1 MLRCTIFII
10 KNCKYLYH
18 NAQKKL
24 FFCFKLCIID
34 KERIVKFMIQNIN
47 TIITSPSKS
56 QNVSN
61 PKSLCD
67 RIEHYLN
74 EIFERELHEKGS
86 ILVSYSPFV
95 IKKIAGYL
103 SGKIKMPASIG
114 IAGETASGKSTIT
127 MDLIDTIESFAT
139 EFNIEDVITR
149 VNTDDY
155 YYDRSEM
162 VKAAGSFAEFAK
174 NYDLDVP
181 QALELE
187 LMSKHI
193 KELLTGKS
201 TYLPKYDMSGTA
213 IRHDNYTLAKPSKV
227 IISEGLFTLTEKVR
241 DAFNFKIYVDIAEDI
256 KRERF
261 FVRAAER
268 GLGDSAEHI
277 YKNANEKAEVHIRPC
292 KKNADIVL
300 SGSADRIKYKNFL
313 NKIIGIVHELY
324 FMEEV

>member
-1 MLRCTIFII
+1 MLNIS
-10 KNCKYLYH
+10 N
-18 NAQKKL
+18 
-24 FFCFKLCIID
+24 
-34 KERIVKFMIQNIN
+34 KELK
-47 TIITSPSKS
+47 SPFKS
-56 QNVSN
+56 QSQVAVPISVN
-61 PKSLCD
+61 D
-67 RIEHYLN
+67 EIERYLTN
-74 EIFERELHEKGS
+74 IFEKEKAQKGS
-86 ILVSYSPFV
+86 IIVSYNPFV

-103 SGKIKMPASIG
+103 SGRIKMPASIG

-162 VKAAGSFAEFAK
+162 VRAAGSFAEFAK

-193 KELLTGKS
+193 KELLSGKT

-227 IISEGLFTLTEKVR
+227 IISEGLFTLTDKVR
-241 DAFNFKIYVDIAEDI
+241 DAFDFKIYVDIDEDI
-256 KRERF
+256 KKERF
-261 FVRAAER
+261 YIRAKER
-268 GLGDSAEHI
+268 GLGDSADYI
-277 YKNANEKAEVHIRPC
+277 YANANEKAEVHIKPC
-292 KKNADIVL
+292 KEKADIVL
-300 SGSADRIKYKNFL
+300 SGAADRIKYKNFL
-313 NKIIGIVHELY
+313 NKIIGIVQELY
-324 FMEEV
+324 L

>member
-1 MLRCTIFII
+1 
-10 KNCKYLYH
+10 
-18 NAQKKL
+18 
-24 FFCFKLCIID
+24 
-34 KERIVKFMIQNIN
+34 MIQNLSDTN
-47 TIITSPSKS
+47 FKSSFKAKPSVTKPTSA
-56 QNVSN
+56 N
-61 PKSLCD
+61 D
-67 RIEHYLN
+67 EIEKYLTH
-74 EIFERELHEKGS
+74 IFEKEMTESGS
-86 ILVSYSPFV
+86 ILVSYNPFV

-103 SGKIKMPASIG
+103 SGRIKMPASIG

-139 EFNIEDVITR
+139 EFNIEDAITR

-193 KELLTGKS
+193 KELLSGKS

-227 IISEGLFTLTEKVR
+227 IISEGLFTLTDKVR
-241 DAFNFKIYVDIAEDI
+241 EAFDFKIYVDIDEDI
-256 KRERF
+256 KKERF
-261 FVRAAER
+261 FIRAKER
-268 GLGDSAEHI
+268 GLGESAEHI
-277 YKNANEKAEVHIRPC
+277 YSNANEKAEVHIRPC
-292 KKNADIVL
+292 KEKADIIL

-313 NKIIGIVHELY
+313 NKIIGIVQELY
-324 FMEEV
+324 LS